1 MSQRRKSVDA
11 TAQHRVAQ
19 KYRLLGYEVEE
30 NPETALLPEFMR
42 GVSPDILA
50 RSQFDNVVVEVKE
63 RSALKGSNDLVGI
76 AQRIS
81 ERPEWR
87 FELVVLPTKRDQARS
102 AIISTNYDDL
112 LEKIQ
117 IAANVRLPEIAYIY
131 LANIMVG
138 QGHDLAKRHNV
149 RVKGKTDRDLFLD
162 LNFKGVLPEE
172 MTQDCLSVLS
182 MRNELAH
189 IFDEA
194 VKPSD
199 KDLTNLLQLCR
210 HLEELS

>member
-1 MSQRRKSVDA
+1 MSQRRQSTEA
-11 TAQHRVAQ
+11 AAQHRVAQ

-30 NPETALLPEFMR
+30 NPEAALLPEFMG
-42 GVSPDILA
+42 GVRPDILA
-50 RSQFDNVVVEVKE
+50 RSKLDNVVVEVKE

-81 ERPEWR
+81 EHPEWR
-87 FELVVLPTKRDQARS
+87 FELVVLPDKRDQARS
-102 AIISTNYDDL
+102 SIISTNYDNL
-112 LEKIQ
+112 LEKIEL
-117 IAANVRLPEIAYIY
+117 ATNVHLPEIAFIY
-131 LANIMVG
+131 LANILVG
-138 QGHDLAKRHNV
+138 QGHDLAKTHNV

-172 MTQDCLSVLS
+172 TTQECLSILS

-189 IFDEA
+189 TFDQS

-199 KDLTNLLQLCR
+199 KDLKHLLQLCR
-210 HLEELS
+210 RLEELS